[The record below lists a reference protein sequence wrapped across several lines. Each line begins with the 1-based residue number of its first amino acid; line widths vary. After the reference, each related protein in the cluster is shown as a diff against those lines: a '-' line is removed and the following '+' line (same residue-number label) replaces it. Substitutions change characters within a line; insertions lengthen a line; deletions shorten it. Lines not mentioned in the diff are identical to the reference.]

1 MKLRQKG
8 DELKQ
13 EAEKVITF
21 KKEITDKFEEEVRNF
36 KGNSEE
42 LTKSFEG
49 SKKEFN
55 KIISRFSD
63 LVEFIKDVRFRRNL
77 VDFNGVSKREVH
89 QLADKLDGKKKGY
102 SPEVKKP
109 NLEIEDKPV
118 DLNYDFFTGQ
128 KRLSKSDDEND
139 SIKETPLV
147 LQNLKGKYPI
157 NSKGRKTNNRFK
169 FSQ

>member
-1 MKLRQKG
+1 M
-8 DELKQ
+8 
-13 EAEKVITF
+13 
-21 KKEITDKFEEEVRNF
+21 
-36 KGNSEE
+36 
-42 LTKSFEG
+42 
-49 SKKEFN
+49 
-55 KIISRFSD
+55 
-63 LVEFIKDVRFRRNL
+63 VEFIKDVRFRRNL

-147 LQNLKGKYPI
+147 LQKLKGKYPI
-157 NSKGRKTNNRFK
+157 NSKGRKTNNRLK

>member
-21 KKEITDKFEEEVRNF
+21 KKEIADKFEEEVRNF

-42 LTKSFEG
+42 LTESFEG
-49 SKKEFN
+49 YKKEFN
-55 KIISRFSD
+55 KISSRFSD

-118 DLNYDFFTGQ
+118 DLNYAFFTGQ

-147 LQNLKGKYPI
+147 LQKLKGKYPI
-157 NSKGRKTNNRFK
+157 NSRGRKTNNRFK